1 MQTTLGI
8 LAMKIQILVSL
19 DKYFADTAN
28 ANFGRLKA
36 TARPLFRACRPG
48 YEKTTIGIEFNY
60 HSIQKASYRI
70 KRVLMHILSGYV
82 LELITTGIF
91 YEFLNIYKILRILRE
106 QVLSNFKGLKSHPI
120 HDFKHKKTFHVKKQ
134 SLSFQNKLSKLWA
147 THEMNFWERKV
158 HGAFKCALT
167 FLT

>member
-1 MQTTLGI
+1 M
-8 LAMKIQILVSL
+8 

-48 YEKTTIGIEFNY
+48 YEKTTIWMEFKY

-70 KRVLMHILSGYV
+70 KRDLIHILSGYV

-91 YEFLNIYKILRILRE
+91 NEFLNIYKILRILRE
-106 QVLSNFKGLKSHPI
+106 QNI
-120 HDFKHKKTFHVKKQ
+120 VK
-134 SLSFQNKLSKLWA
+134 FQRPKITSDTWFQTQKDIP
-147 THEMNFWERKV
+147 R
-158 HGAFKCALT
+158 
-167 FLT
+167 